1 MTNAIIYCRFS
12 PRPDHET
19 STSNERQ
26 EERCLAHCYAHGY
39 GYQATF
45 NDRNVSGGTLDRP
58 QLQAAIA
65 ALKPGMVLVVDTSD
79 RLARDMLV
87 YLTIQQ
93 RVREAGARIEFADG
107 TPPTITAEGELIA
120 NIFAAFA
127 QYQRTVIRKKTKAG
141 LARKKDKGVYLG
153 KCPIGYKRDKQGK
166 LMEDADEL
174 YAIQKIMRL
183 SKYHPVAL
191 VAEVIQREEGD
202 IRGKP
207 WNERTIR
214 RIIERENK
222 RNTLDKPKDAC

>member
-1 MTNAIIYCRFS
+1 MVCEDKNI
-12 PRPDHET
+12 
-19 STSNERQ
+19 
-26 EERCLAHCYAHGY
+26 
-39 GYQATF
+39 
-45 NDRNVSGGTLDRP
+45 SGGTPDRP

-141 LARKKDKGVYLG
+141 LARKKDRGVYLG
-153 KCPIGYKRDKQGK
+153 KCPIGYSRDKQGK
-166 LMEDADEL
+166 LACHTYEQSVIAEILVRGNRGFSAKEIADSL
-174 YAIQKIMRL
+174 NANFCT
-183 SKYHPVAL
+183 
-191 VAEVIQREEGD
+191 

-214 RIIERENK
+214 RIIKRE
-222 RNTLDKPKDAC
+222 KDRE

>member
-26 EERCLAHCYAHGY
+26 EERCRVYCLAHDY
-39 GYQATF
+39 
-45 NDRNVSGGTLDRP
+45 NVIMVCEDKNISGGTPDRP

-153 KCPIGYKRDKQGK
+153 KCPIGYRRDKQGK
-166 LMEDADEL
+166 LIRDKVET
-174 YAIQKIMRL
+174 
-183 SKYHPVAL
+183 AL
-191 VAEVIQREEGD
+191 VGHILALHHERYDVSYIERWCQTNLGP

-214 RIIERENK
+214 RIIKREND
-222 RNTLDKPKDAC
+222 RE